1 MASVANTTLT
11 FCCFVFIF
19 VLSIIYFTK
28 KNMNNIENSIYRQLL
43 IWNLTTLI
51 TQTISSFTMHYL
63 YHLGDFAILFTL
75 KLNGASTVIWFLFF
89 SSYIVSV
96 THEEKERTPV
106 GEKERAKKYHKRLF
120 ILTVIMAIIA
130 LLLPMEVIY
139 KNGVPDETF
148 GVAAMYYWFCT
159 FGLTIFSVVSLI
171 KNRKKVSIKKI
182 VPLIII
188 TFLVPVSIVLNGMTS
203 LFVLPF
209 SMTLISYL
217 MYFTIENPDMKMVA
231 ELQLAKDQAER
242 ANQAKS
248 DFLSSMSHEI
258 RTPLNAIVGLSEMI
272 RTGDNIESM
281 REDSADIILASQN
294 LLEIVNGILDINK
307 LEAGKMEI
315 IEVNYSP
322 LEIFNDLS
330 RLIEVRI
337 GDKPIELRTNFSEK
351 LPKELYG
358 DREKIKRI
366 VTNLLTNAVKYTE
379 EGKIDFKVT
388 CENVKDKCT
397 MTISVQDT
405 GRGMKEEMLPN
416 LFTKFNRL
424 EEDKDTD
431 IEGTGLGL
439 AITKSLVEIL
449 DGKIEVSSTYGEG
462 SIFVVTVTQKII
474 TRADNDITEE
484 VKQQQNNNIKKRLL
498 VVDDNKLN
506 LKVAT
511 KILESYNFTVEAANS
526 GFECI
531 EKVNYKNDYDAI
543 FMDIMMPQMDGV
555 ETLKKLRELENF
567 KTPVIALTAD
577 ATLGSR
583 EKYLE
588 AGFDDYLAK
597 PIIKMTLEETLNKF
611 IDLKV
616 IKQEE
621 VEIYEQA
628 YEKNKDSVEEL

>member
-11 FCCFVFIF
+11 FCCFVFLS

-43 IWNLTTLI
+43 IWNLITLI
-51 TQTISSFTMHYL
+51 TQTVSSFTFRYF
-63 YHLGDFAILFTL
+63 YNLGEFTILFTL
-75 KLNGASTVIWFLFF
+75 KLNGAATVIWFLFF
-89 SSYIVSV
+89 ASYIVSV
-96 THEEKERTPV
+96 THENKERTPLE
-106 GEKERAKKYHKRLF
+106 EKERAKKYHKRLA
-120 ILTVIMAIIA
+120 IITVVMAIIA
-130 LLLPMEVIY
+130 LVLPMEVIY
-139 KNGVPDETF
+139 HKGIPEESF

-217 MYFTIENPDMKMVA
+217 MYFTIENPDMKMVT
-231 ELQLAKDQAER
+231 ELTLAKDQAER

-272 RTGDNIESM
+272 RSGDNIESM

-315 IEVNYSP
+315 IEVNYNP
-322 LEIFNDLS
+322 LDVFNDLS

-337 GDKPIELRTNFSEK
+337 GDKHIELRTNFAEN

-405 GRGMKEEMLPN
+405 GRGMKEEMIPN

-449 DGKIEVSSTYGEG
+449 EGKIEVSSTYGEG
-462 SIFVVTVTQKII
+462 SIFVVTVSQKII
-474 TRADNDITEE
+474 TRADNDIVEE
-484 VKQQQNNNIKKRLL
+484 KNEENANEIKKRLL

-531 EKVNYKNDYDAI
+531 EKINYKNDYDAI

-555 ETLKKLRELENF
+555 ETLKKLREIENF

-597 PIIKMTLEETLNKF
+597 PIVKMTLEETLNKF
-611 IDLKV
+611 INLKV
-616 IKQEE
+616 IQETE
-621 VEIYEQA
+621 KKSYEQA
-628 YEKNKDSVEEL
+628 YEKNKDSIEEL